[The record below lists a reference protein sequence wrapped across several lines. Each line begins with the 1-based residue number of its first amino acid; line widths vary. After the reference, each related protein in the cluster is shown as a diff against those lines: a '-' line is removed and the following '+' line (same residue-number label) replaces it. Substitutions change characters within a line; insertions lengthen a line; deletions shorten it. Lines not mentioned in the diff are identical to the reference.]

1 MCWAWKTSEFLWD
14 DFPKKGAIKKKKRSS
29 RSFHGKAIMKIP
41 KFSQLSQ
48 YVSRLNHHLFTVKY
62 VKSQFLSPK
71 SLG

>member
-14 DFPKKGAIKKKKRSS
+14 DFPKKGAIKKKRSS